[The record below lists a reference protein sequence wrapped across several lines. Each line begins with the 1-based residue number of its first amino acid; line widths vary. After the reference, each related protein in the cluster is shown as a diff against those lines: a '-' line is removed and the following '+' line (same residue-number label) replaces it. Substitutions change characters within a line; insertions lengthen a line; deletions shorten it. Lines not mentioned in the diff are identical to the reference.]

1 MKKRLLWITGAAS
14 SILAATATILG
25 FAVSNRIMYM
35 KKKDAQLI
43 LDREISAKRFDEYWY
58 ANTRKTEKWIESQNG
73 YSIKAIFLE
82 PHQTNQYV
90 IICHGVT
97 ETKVNSF
104 KYARMFERLGF
115 NSVVYD
121 HRRHGDS
128 GGKTTSFG
136 HYEKTDLKAVVN
148 ALKQHAGPD
157 AVFGIHGESMGAATT
172 LLYAGM
178 EDSGSFYIADC
189 AFSDISEQ
197 LLHVMKTTTPFKTT
211 LALRLASLFLKL
223 RDGYSI
229 RTVSPREVVALI
241 KKPVLFIHSL
251 QDDFILPAMTEE
263 MYELKQ
269 GAKKLKFFE
278 QGGHAQ
284 SFNKNPD
291 DYEQT
296 VAEFL
301 MEYGLMPLG
310 TEKNTH

>member
-1 MKKRLLWITGAAS
+1 MKKKFLWITGIAS
-14 SILAATATILG
+14 SLLAAATTAFG

-35 KKKDAQLI
+35 KKKDDQLI
-43 LDREISAKRFDEYWY
+43 VEREISAKRFDEYWY
-58 ANTRKTEKWIESQNG
+58 ANVRKTEKWIESENG
-73 YSIKAIFLE
+73 YPIKAIFLE
-82 PHQTNQYV
+82 PHQTNRYV

-136 HYEKTDLKAVVN
+136 HYEKIDLKAVVE
-148 ALKQHAGPD
+148 ALKIHAGPD
-157 AVFGIHGESMGAATT
+157 LVFGIHGESMGAATT

-178 EDSGSFYIADC
+178 EDSASFYVADC
-189 AFSDISEQ
+189 SYSDISEQ

-211 LALRLASLFLKL
+211 IALRLASVFLKL

-229 RTVSPREVVALI
+229 GTVSPREMVAQI
-241 KKPVLFIHSL
+241 KKPILFIHSL
-251 QDDFILPAMTEE
+251 KDDFVLPKMTQE
-263 MYELKQ
+263 MYDLKQ
-269 GAKKLKFFE
+269 GPKALKFFE
-278 QGGHAQ
+278 EGAHAQ
-284 SFNKNPD
+284 SFNKYPEE
-291 DYEQT
+291 YENI

-301 MEYGLMPLG
+301 MEHGLLKPEM
-310 TEKNTH
+310 EKSTL